1 MARLE
6 SLEDDEAF
14 CSGAIWETLSG
25 IQVDTVGNGPEGITL
40 SQWASEVELKSTSWM
55 SALAEEA
62 WKIDKNK
69 KKIIQKKQLMFKL
82 YVEKLPY

>member
-14 CSGAIWETLSG
+14 CSGAIWEKLSG

-40 SQWASEVELKSTSWM
+40 SQ
-55 SALAEEA
+55 
-62 WKIDKNK
+62 
-69 KKIIQKKQLMFKL
+69 
-82 YVEKLPY
+82 